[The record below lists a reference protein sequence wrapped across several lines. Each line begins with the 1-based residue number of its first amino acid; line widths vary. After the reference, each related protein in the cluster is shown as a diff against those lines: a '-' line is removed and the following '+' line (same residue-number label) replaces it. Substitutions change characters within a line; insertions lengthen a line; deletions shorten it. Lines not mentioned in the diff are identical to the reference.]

1 MNNNQATL
9 EKLEKMGMWG
19 MMRALRQSMEACS
32 KADFTPDELVSHLVD
47 SEWDERINRRLTR
60 LLKIARFRYRAGLE
74 DIDFGLKR
82 NMEKNQLMRLADC
95 RWVQENQDV
104 ILTGPCGSGKS
115 FIASALGQQAC
126 IHGYTVAY
134 WPAAKLFEHLKLC
147 KADGSYLR
155 EVAKISR
162 NRLLIVDDFGLEVLD
177 TPSRLFLLELLEDRH
192 GRASSIF
199 ASQLPVSQWHQVI
212 GDPTIADAICDRI
225 VHTAHR
231 IELKG
236 ESVRKLY
243 AHRDAK
249 QTKGQ
254 E

>member
-9 EKLEKMGMWG
+9 QKMERMGMWG
-19 MMRALRQSMEACS
+19 MMRSFRTSMEAGV
-32 KADFTPDELVSHLVD
+32 KADFTPDELVSTLVEA
-47 SEWDERINRRLTR
+47 EWDERQNRRLTR
-60 LLKIARFRYRAGLE
+60 LLKLARFRYRAGLE

-82 NMEKNQLMRLADC
+82 NLEKNLLMRLADC
-95 RWVQENQDV
+95 RWVEQHQDV

-126 IHGYTVAY
+126 IHGYSVAY
-134 WPAAKLFEHLKLC
+134 WPAAKLFEQLKLC

-155 EVAKISR
+155 ELAKLAKK
-162 NRLLIVDDFGLEVLD
+162 RLLVIDDFGLEVLD
-177 TPSRLFLLELLEDRH
+177 TAGRLFLLELLEDRH
-192 GRASSIF
+192 GRASTIF

-212 GDPTIADAICDRI
+212 GEPTIADAICDRI

-243 AHRDAK
+243 AHRN
-249 QTKGQ
+249 GQ
-254 E
+254 RQKDPE

>member
-9 EKLEKMGMWG
+9 EKLEQMGMWG
-19 MMRALRQSMEACS
+19 MMRAFRATLEAGA
-32 KADFTPDELVSHLVD
+32 KADFTPDELLSALVD
-47 SEWDERINRRLTR
+47 AEWDERQNRRLRR
-60 LLKIARFRYRAGLE
+60 LLKMARFRYRAGME

-82 NMEKNQLMRLADC
+82 NLEKNLLMRLFDC
-95 RWVQENQDV
+95 RWVEGHQDV

-134 WPAAKLFEHLKLC
+134 WPAAKLFEQLKLC

-155 EVAKISR
+155 ELARLAKR
-162 NRLLIVDDFGLEVLD
+162 RLLVIDDFGLEVLD
-177 TPSRLFLLELLEDRH
+177 TASRLFLLELLEDRH
-192 GRASSIF
+192 GRASSIIT
-199 ASQLPVSQWHQVI
+199 SQLPVSQWHQVI
-212 GDPTIADAICDRI
+212 GEPTIADAICDRI

-243 AHRDAK
+243 AHRGGERK
-249 QTKGQ
+249 KGD

>member
-9 EKLEKMGMWG
+9 QKMERMGMRG
-19 MMRALRQSMEACS
+19 MMRSFRTCLEADA
-32 KADFTPDELVSHLVD
+32 KAELTPDELVSMLVEA
-47 SEWDERINRRLTR
+47 EWDERQNRRLAR
-60 LLKIARFRYRAGLE
+60 LLKQARFRYRAGLE

-82 NMEKNQLMRLADC
+82 NLPKNLLMRLADC
-95 RWVQENQDV
+95 QWVEQHQDV
-104 ILTGPCGSGKS
+104 ILSGPCGSGKS

-126 IHGYTVAY
+126 IHGYSVAY
-134 WPAAKLFEHLKLC
+134 WPAAKLFEQLKLC

-155 EVAKISR
+155 ELGKLAKKR
-162 NRLLIVDDFGLEVLD
+162 VLILDDFGLEVLD
-177 TPSRLFLLELLEDRH
+177 TASRLFLLEVLEDRH
-192 GRASSIF
+192 GRASTIL

-212 GDPTIADAICDRI
+212 GEPTIADAICDRI

-243 AHRDAK
+243 AHRDAQANK
-249 QTKGQ
+249 
-254 E
+254 EAR

>member
-19 MMRALRQSMEACS
+19 MMRALRQSMEAGS

-47 SEWDERINRRLTR
+47 CEWDERENRRLTR
-60 LLKIARFRYRAGLE
+60 LVKLAHFRYRAGLE

-95 RWVQENQDV
+95 RWVQQNQDV

-155 EVAKISR
+155 ELAKMSR
-162 NRLLIVDDFGLEVLD
+162 KRLLIVDDFGLEVLD
-177 TPSRLFLLELLEDRH
+177 TPSRLSLLEVLEDRH

-199 ASQLPVSQWHQVI
+199 ASQLPVSQWHQII
-212 GDPTIADAICDRI
+212 GEPTIADAICDRI

-243 AHRDAK
+243 AHRGAEQK
-249 QTKGQ
+249 KGQ

>member
-19 MMRALRQSMEACS
+19 MMRALRQSMEAGT

-47 SEWDERINRRLTR
+47 SEWDERSTRKLTR
-60 LLKIARFRYRAGLE
+60 LVKLARFRYRAGLE

-95 RWVQENQDV
+95 RWVEQNQDV

-126 IHGYTVAY
+126 IHGYTVTY
-134 WPAAKLFEHLKLC
+134 WPAGKLFEHLKLC

-155 EVAKISR
+155 EVAKMSKK
-162 NRLLIVDDFGLEVLD
+162 RLLIVDDFGLEVLD

-243 AHRDAK
+243 AHRDAQ
-249 QTKGQ
+249 QTKGP

>member
-19 MMRALRQSMEACS
+19 MMRALRQSMEAGS

-47 SEWDERINRRLTR
+47 CEWDERKSRRMTR

-95 RWVQENQDV
+95 RWVEESQDV

-126 IHGYTVAY
+126 IHGYTVTY

-162 NRLLIVDDFGLEVLD
+162 KRLLIVDDFGLEVLD

-199 ASQLPVSQWHQVI
+199 ASQLPVTQWHQVI

-243 AHRDAK
+243 AHRGAEQK
-249 QTKGQ
+249 KGQ

>member
-19 MMRALRQSMEACS
+19 MMRALRLSMEAGS
-32 KADFTPDELVSHLVD
+32 NADFTPDELVSHLVD
-47 SEWDERINRRLTR
+47 SEWDERSNRRLTR

-126 IHGYTVAY
+126 IHGHTVTY

-162 NRLLIVDDFGLEVLD
+162 KRLLIVDDFGLEVLD
-177 TPSRLFLLELLEDRH
+177 TPSRLSLLELLEDRH

-243 AHRDAK
+243 AHREAK